1 MVQDEPYRRLAA
13 AVILQAVSDARYLQR
28 ISKKDSL
35 EVAAAYRHH
44 HGSAISRMER
54 ILDSP
59 DPVGW
64 LRRGSVY
71 HEATDLDP
79 ESLTD
84 ERLFGEVALD
94 LAAMAEGAG

>member
-1 MVQDEPYRRLAA
+1 MVKDEPYRRLAA

-28 ISKKDSL
+28 ISKTDPL

-44 HGSAISRMER
+44 HGSTITRIER
-54 ILDSP
+54 ILDGP

-71 HEATDLDP
+71 HEATNLDP
-79 ESLTD
+79 ERLTD
-84 ERLFGEVALD
+84 ERLFGEAALD
-94 LAAMAEGAG
+94 LAAIAEFAE